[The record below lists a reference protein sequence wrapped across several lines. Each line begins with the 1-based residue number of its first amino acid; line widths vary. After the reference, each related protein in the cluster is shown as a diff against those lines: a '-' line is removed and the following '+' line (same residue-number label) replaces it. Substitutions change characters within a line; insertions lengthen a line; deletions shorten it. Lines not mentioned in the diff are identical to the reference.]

1 MPVGA
6 IVGGIATIGGAA
18 ISSNAAKKQS
28 QAVSNAAD
36 KSNATN
42 LQIYN
47 QQRQDLMPWMTTG
60 KAALGRIEQLLG
72 LSAPAPAGQPAGQP
86 AAQPAAQ
93 QFQAVQA
100 RPRSSALGMDPNGD
114 RSMKYAG
121 QDGRLIEGNALAPRP
136 AQAPAQAT
144 TLPASTTTPATTPA
158 AGQYDSFYNS
168 PGYQFRLKEGQRQLN
183 AGLASKGQLFSGD
196 AGREAIKYGQDFASN
211 EFNTHLNQ
219 LFNAAGMGQTS
230 TGQSNAAGANYA
242 QGVNQNNMT
251 SANALASSYGTQA
264 NAWGNALGTIGG
276 MGMKYWG

>member
-6 IVGGIATIGGAA
+6 IVGGIATVGGAA
-18 ISSNAAKKQS
+18 ISSNAAKKQG
-28 QAVSNAAD
+28 QAVQNAASE
-36 KSNATN
+36 SNATN

-60 KAALGRIEQLLG
+60 TAALSRIEGLLG
-72 LSAPAPAGQPAGQP
+72 L
-86 AAQPAAQ
+86 AQPGGQQPGAAAPTTQ
-93 QFQAVQA
+93 GGGVVANQGV
-100 RPRSSALGMDPNGD
+100 GGGGWGDPNGD
-114 RSMKYAG
+114 RSLKYAG
-121 QDGRLIEGNALAPRP
+121 QDGRSLGGVATGQSALVGTGQVGSGQQTSANALAQP
-136 AQAPAQAT
+136 
-144 TLPASTTTPATTPA
+144 

-168 PGYQFRLKEGQRQLN
+168 PGYQFRLTEGQRQLN
-183 AGLASKGQLFSGD
+183 TGLASRGQLFSGD
-196 AGREAIKYGQDFASN
+196 AGREAIQYGQNFASN

-264 NAWGNALGTIGG
+264 NSWQNALGTVGG
-276 MGMKYWG
+276 IGMKYWG